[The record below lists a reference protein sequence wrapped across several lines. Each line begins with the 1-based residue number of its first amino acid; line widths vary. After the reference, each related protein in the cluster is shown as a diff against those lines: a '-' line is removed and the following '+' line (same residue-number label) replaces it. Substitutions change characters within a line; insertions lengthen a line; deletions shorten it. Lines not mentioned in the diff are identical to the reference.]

1 MSEKGDVT
9 EPNAK
14 NVFTTVCKRKGKK
27 KKKESRKG
35 HLKCEKKAVK
45 SCKGASSLLLFSRS
59 PKTRRRVSREKER
72 EKRGEGKDRERERE
86 RAKKGDGEEEKQEVG
101 KTALEEWREQR
112 VGSSTG
118 RANYKTQLKWY
129 HENALSNIVSTRRV

>member
-1 MSEKGDVT
+1 MRKKSGKIVQRREFSTSVLKIPKNT
-9 EPNAK
+9 E
-14 NVFTTVCKRKGKK
+14 
-27 KKKESRKG
+27 ESGR
-35 HLKCEKKAVK
+35 
-45 SCKGASSLLLFSRS
+45 
-59 PKTRRRVSREKER
+59 ER
-72 EKRGEGKDRERERE
+72 EKRGKEKTERERE

>member
-14 NVFTTVCKRKGKK
+14 NVFTTVCKRKGKR
-27 KKKESRKG
+27 KKESRKG
-35 HLKCEKKAVK
+35 HLKCERKAVK

-59 PKTRRRVSREKER
+59 PKTRRRVAVR
-72 EKRGEGKDRERERE
+72 KRGKRGGKEKTKRERE

>member
-14 NVFTTVCKRKGKK
+14 NVFTTVCKRKGKR
-27 KKKESRKG
+27 KKESRKG
-35 HLKCEKKAVK
+35 HLKCERKAVK

-59 PKTRRRVSREKER
+59 PKTRRRVAVR
-72 EKRGEGKDRERERE
+72 KRGKRGGKEKTERERE

>member
-1 MSEKGDVT
+1 MRKKSGKIVQRREFSASVLKIPKNT
-9 EPNAK
+9 E
-14 NVFTTVCKRKGKK
+14 
-27 KKKESRKG
+27 ESG
-35 HLKCEKKAVK
+35 
-45 SCKGASSLLLFSRS
+45 
-59 PKTRRRVSREKER
+59 REKER
-72 EKRGEGKDRERERE
+72 EKKRKGKDRERE

>member
-1 MSEKGDVT
+1 MFSLPFAKEK
-9 EPNAK
+9 E
-14 NVFTTVCKRKGKK
+14 
-27 KKKESRKG
+27 KKKERK
-35 HLKCEKKAVK
+35 
-45 SCKGASSLLLFSRS
+45 SKGAFEMRKKSGKIVQRREFSTS
-59 PKTRRRVSREKER
+59 VLKIPKNTEESGREKER
-72 EKRGEGKDRERERE
+72 EKRGEGKDREREIE

>member
-14 NVFTTVCKRKGKK
+14 NVFTTVCKRKGKR
-27 KKKESRKG
+27 KKESRKG
-35 HLKCEKKAVK
+35 HLKCERKAVK

-59 PKTRRRVSREKER
+59 PKTRRRVAVR
-72 EKRGEGKDRERERE
+72 KRGKKGGKEKTERKRKRE